1 MSIEPHRESKGT
13 TVADLTGRT
22 AIVTGSASGLGFAI
36 AQRLAA
42 GGAGV
47 VVHGIEAGLATD
59 AAARIAATTGARTMV
74 SSVDLRDPAQIE
86 TLVAAARAEFGAVDI
101 VVGNAVVRR
110 TAPIEAWTAT
120 DWNDSLAV
128 NLSSVFHLAR
138 LTIPGMR
145 ERGWGRIL
153 TMSSIY
159 GARGEVDRVGYVT
172 TKTALLG
179 LTRAIA
185 IETAGTGITANAL
198 SPGTVATPPIVQKL
212 EAAAAE
218 LGIEVDA
225 VAREYV
231 AARHPTGEFV
241 PVEDVAELAAYLCGP
256 HSSAITG
263 ATFPVD
269 GGWGAR

>member
-1 MSIEPHRESKGT
+1 MMSTMASTGPHRASHL
-13 TVADLTGRT
+13 AGRT
-22 AIVTGSASGLGFAI
+22 AIVTGSASGLGLAI
-36 AQRLAA
+36 AGRLAA
-42 GGAGV
+42 DGANL
-47 VVHGIEAGLATD
+47 VVHGLDAGLATS
-59 AAARIAATTGARTMV
+59 AAEQIAATAGAGVLT
-74 SSVDLRDPAQIE
+74 STADLRDPLAIE
-86 TLVAAARAEFGAVDI
+86 ALVAEAAERFGGVDI

-110 TAPIEAWTAT
+110 TAPIEAWTAGEW
-120 DWNDSLAV
+120 DDSLAV

-145 ERGWGRIL
+145 ERGWGRFL

-185 IETAGTGITANAL
+185 VETAGTGITANAL
-198 SPGTVATPPIVQKL
+198 SPGTVATPPIVEKL

-218 LGIEVDA
+218 RGMTMDA
-225 VAREYV
+225 IAREYL

-241 PVEDVAELAAYLCGP
+241 PVEDVAELAAFLCGP
-256 HSSAITG
+256 FSTAITG

>member
-1 MSIEPHRESKGT
+1 MT
-13 TVADLTGRT
+13 TPPPRPASAGRS
-22 AIVTGSASGLGFAI
+22 AIVTGSAAGIGFAI

-42 GGAGV
+42 DGMSV
-47 VVHGIEAGLATD
+47 VVHGMD
-59 AAARIAATTGARTMV
+59 AAAVHDAAAGITATTGARTIT
-74 SSVDLRDPAQIE
+74 SSADLRDADGVAE
-86 TLVAAARAEFGAVDI
+86 VVDAAVAAFGGVDV
-101 VVGNAVVRR
+101 VVGNAVVRHV
-110 TAPIEAWTAT
+110 APIEAWTPQQWDEA
-120 DWNDSLAV
+120 LAV

-145 ERGWGRIL
+145 DRGWGRIL
-153 TMSSIY
+153 TLSSIY
-159 GARGEVDRVGYVT
+159 GTRGEVDRIGYVT

-185 IETAGTGITANAL
+185 VETAGTGITCNAL
-198 SPGTVATPPIVQKL
+198 SPGSVATPAIVDKI
-212 EAAAAE
+212 EAMAADRGVATAE
-218 LGIEVDA
+218 

-231 AARHPTGEFV
+231 QARHPTGEFV
-241 PVEDVAELAAYLCGP
+241 PIDDVAELAAYLCGP